1 MPFAAHPRSHG
12 EHQEFT
18 PGVELVVGSS
28 PLARGT
34 QPAGVFIIRVRR
46 LIPARAG
53 NTGLG
58 VLWLRIGAAH
68 PRSRGE
74 HCALSGSR
82 WIAHG
87 SSPLAR
93 GTQKKCTAPESAV
106 QAHPRSRGEHY
117 ALPGGVSGFPGS
129 SPLARGTLHQLR
141 EAITDRRLIPARAG
155 NTRSS
160 PQGSN
165 SSSAHPRSRG
175 EHQAQILP
183 YPALSGSSPL
193 ARGTHCR
200 IVQITIPR
208 RLIPARA
215 GNTSV
220 YVLMSPP
227 QPAHPRSRGEHVTWS
242 SSGEFGCG
250 SSPLARGTR

>member
-74 HCALSGSR
+74 HKKNAPR
-82 WIAHG
+82 
-87 SSPLAR
+87 PKAR
-93 GTQKKCTAPESAV
+93 YRLIPARAGNTTRFQVVLVVS
-106 QAHPRSRGEHY
+106 QAHPRSRGEH
-117 ALPGGVSGFPGS
+117 
-129 SPLARGTLHQLR
+129 
-141 EAITDRRLIPARAG
+141 G
-155 NTRSS
+155 N
-160 PQGSN
+160 N
-165 SSSAHPRSRG
+165 SFACHIRP
-175 EHQAQILP
+175 
-183 YPALSGSSPL
+183 GSSPL